1 MKTQTSRK
9 ESLVGCCL
17 FGGVG
22 IIVLGIFLTWLFAMG
37 GVFRG
42 TYTRDVGNNDKITD
56 AGTLNLV
63 PLTITLIVIGIVMVA
78 GALFY
83 GNWFERRAHV
93 GNVRKI
99 DYFRILARFVTDH
112 RGNVIPEWEGEEDVK
127 ARYYIRG
134 VHPNAEIGEYEV
146 SPEVYHSCG
155 EGMTGQAE
163 LQGRWIG
170 RFIPYIGTPPTS

>member
-1 MKTQTSRK
+1 MKTRTSRQ

-17 FGGVG
+17 FGGAG
-22 IIVLGIFLTWLFAMG
+22 IIVLGIFLTWMFAMG

-42 TYTRDVGNNDKITD
+42 TYTRNPGTDAITD

-63 PLTITLIVIGIVMVA
+63 PLTITLIFIGIIMVA

-83 GNWFERRAHV
+83 GNWFERRGHV
-93 GNVRKI
+93 GNIRKI
-99 DYFRILARFVTDH
+99 DYFRILARFATDR
-112 RGNVIPEWEGEEDVK
+112 RGNMIAEYEADQDDK
-127 ARYYIRG
+127 ARFYVRG
-134 VHPNAEIGEYEV
+134 VYPNGEVDEYEV
-146 SPEVYHSCG
+146 SPEVYFSCG

-163 LQGRWIG
+163 VQGRWIG